1 MYWPM
6 YRKTAP
12 SLSSSASSRC
22 LGTEQFSD
30 TSANT
35 FRVTLLPV
43 AGSQPHHPSPWRG
56 CRQAASCSQSFK
68 PPRHLSCMVL
78 HFPVQRNWTQCR
90 RHSTRMITT
99 MPRGRLCLWKP
110 FFTTQHVSQPVAAA
124 YCLTLVRAG
133 FNYPR
138 LRETCTN
145 FQPPEPLNEGEP
157 PETLY
162 GHLLGCLREISFER
176 YPSIVTDGI
185 DHHTVTI
192 VKLVLDHFSTRP
204 TPTSL

>member
-43 AGSQPHHPSPWRG
+43 AGNQPLPPSPWRG
-56 CRQAASCSQSFK
+56 CLQATQASELHGPALPRPEELDPMQKAQHENDYDYATRSFV
-68 PPRHLSCMVL
+68 PLEA
-78 HFPVQRNWTQCR
+78 
-90 RHSTRMITT
+90 
-99 MPRGRLCLWKP
+99 

-124 YCLTLVRAG
+124 YCHTLVRAG

-185 DHHTVTI
+185 DHQ
-192 VKLVLDHFSTRP
+192 
-204 TPTSL
+204 